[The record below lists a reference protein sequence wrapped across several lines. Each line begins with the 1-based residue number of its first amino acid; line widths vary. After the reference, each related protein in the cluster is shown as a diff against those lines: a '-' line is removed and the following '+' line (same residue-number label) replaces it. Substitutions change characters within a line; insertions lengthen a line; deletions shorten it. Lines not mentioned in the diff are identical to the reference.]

1 MEFLKTHCL
10 SIFFLLG
17 IIWVGKVIYTQLK
30 YKKNGVP
37 IEALVIDH
45 KVESGNYF
53 PVYQFD
59 YEEFRAR
66 HYPEGFFSYSED
78 GFGPV
83 VTDPDSLLEELR
95 RAEAAGFR
103 MDPVYAARTE
113 NAFRY
118 RDGQN
123 CRRILEAVEEFRKKG
138 GRKGEKRR

>member
-1 MEFLKTHCL
+1 MEFLKTHFL

-59 YEEFRAR
+59 YEGQTLTIDGYNGTKSNADLGQKVTIYYLPGNAKGVFRESDLGIKAWEIALIVVALAYIVLDFTLR
-66 HYPEGFFSYSED
+66 H
-78 GFGPV
+78 
-83 VTDPDSLLEELR
+83 
-95 RAEAAGFR
+95 
-103 MDPVYAARTE
+103 
-113 NAFRY
+113 
-118 RDGQN
+118 
-123 CRRILEAVEEFRKKG
+123 
-138 GRKGEKRR
+138 

>member
-1 MEFLKTHCL
+1 MEFLKTHFL

-59 YEEFRAR
+59 YEGQTLTVDGYNGTKSNADLGQKVTIYYLPGNAKGVFRESDLRIKAWEIALIVVALAYIVLDFTLR
-66 HYPEGFFSYSED
+66 H
-78 GFGPV
+78 
-83 VTDPDSLLEELR
+83 
-95 RAEAAGFR
+95 
-103 MDPVYAARTE
+103 
-113 NAFRY
+113 
-118 RDGQN
+118 
-123 CRRILEAVEEFRKKG
+123 
-138 GRKGEKRR
+138 